1 MAGRNKPRLAEVA
14 AAAGVSLGTA
24 SNVFAHP
31 LKVRTE
37 VRARVE
43 AAARV
48 LGYAG
53 PDPAARLLRNGK
65 VNALGIV
72 APMRFGVTDALLN
85 SSFRLFMGG
94 VAEVCDANNANLV
107 IIPDPFGSDAIG
119 SALVDGFIF
128 GQVEHISVVEP
139 ARLRRLPYAVVDF
152 DPGPDVN
159 SVRIDARRG
168 GYAAARHLVDLGHRR
183 FAIMSFLRELSSA
196 RYYPPGEIRD
206 PAIAG
211 MPIDQ
216 EKMKGYGDAL
226 AEVRISLDDIPVVQ
240 AHPSDNTAASLLL
253 DHSFG
258 ATAILSMSAM
268 QGIAVM
274 NEARIRGLDV
284 PRDLSV
290 VGFNDIPEAAISV
303 PPLTVIDSANATKG
317 RIAAEMVFHPSSP
330 RTEILAPVLKLRSS
344 TAPVPCD

>member
-1 MAGRNKPRLAEVA
+1 MADRIRPRLADVA
-14 AAAGVSLGTA
+14 VAAGVSLGTA

-31 LKVRTE
+31 LKVRPE

-43 AAARV
+43 AAAET

-53 PDPAARLLRNGK
+53 PDPAARLLRKGK

-72 APMRFGVTDALLN
+72 APMRFGVKDALLN
-85 SSFRLFMGG
+85 SSFRMFMSG
-94 VAEVCDANNANLV
+94 VAEVCDAHDANLV
-107 IIPDPFGSDAIG
+107 IIPDPSGSDAIR

-128 GQVEHISVVEP
+128 GQVEHISVLET
-139 ARLRRLPYAVVDF
+139 ARLRHLPYAVVDF

-168 GYAAARHLVDLGHRR
+168 GYVAARHLVDLGHKR
-183 FAIMSFLRELSSA
+183 FAIMAFLREFSSA
-196 RYYPPGEIRD
+196 RYYPPGGLRD

-211 MPIDQ
+211 MPVDQ

-226 AEVRISLDDIPVVQ
+226 AEAQISLDDIPVVQ
-240 AHPSDNTAASLLL
+240 AHPWDETAARLLL
-253 DHSFG
+253 DHSAG
-258 ATAILSMSAM
+258 ATAVLSMSAM

-274 NEARIRGLDV
+274 NEARIRGLAV

-290 VGFNDIPEAAISV
+290 VGFNDIPEAAISK
-303 PPLTVIDSANATKG
+303 PPLTVIDAANATKG
-317 RIAAEMVFHPSSP
+317 RIAAEMVFHPAPP
-330 RTEILAPVLKLRSS
+330 RSEILIPELRLRSS
-344 TAPVPCD
+344 TAPVLAD